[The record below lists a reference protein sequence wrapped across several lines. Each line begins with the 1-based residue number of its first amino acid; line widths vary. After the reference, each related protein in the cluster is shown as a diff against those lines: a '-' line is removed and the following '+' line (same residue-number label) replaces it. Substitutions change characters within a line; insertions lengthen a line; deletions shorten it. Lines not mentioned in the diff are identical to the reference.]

1 MDVSLKSLNKLKQDR
16 VSSNNSNHMSNRLQT
31 KHKSQNRD
39 HNHEVRA
46 NTTTTSTTTNSTMPF
61 NSHSNVHDTR
71 QPHPHQPKQRSHSS
85 SFKPG
90 KTQIMIP
97 SPNTYLNSQKQQKQ
111 KQNLQQRAS
120 SRSHSNSPNRHRRQQ
135 QIQKNQNQSQLQHQQ
150 VRSSQMP
157 NTKKT
162 LPLNF
167 IDCSQEDMLTIISR
181 MLTSLIEIN
190 DKQTST
196 NLSYL
201 KHDTLTRFHSRSP
214 PQISVFQYLSR
225 LAHYSSLE
233 NSVLITAVYY
243 IDLLTLC
250 YPTFAINSLTVH
262 RFLLTATTVVGKAL
276 CDSFCSN
283 THYAKV
289 GGVNVMELN
298 LLEAEFLNKVGFR
311 VVPRDFSYDSIVKD
325 RKPSTSGGSAFND
338 STIDIFKEN
347 KLGIS
352 CAADVLDLYYK
363 RMIALVGGELPPPG
377 STQLHANK
385 VNIGF
390 NDEIVFHIELR
401 TISNN
406 NNIIN
411 NNNET
416 TNSTTR
422 LRDRPITQPSISAE
436 QQHQQQSSHIDSQ
449 PMYPGTSSEQ
459 VIDTSDGDL
468 LSSSSSSISDTG
480 SPLFATSDIPND
492 SMGTTTSTSAMTTTT
507 SSMPCGPRSS
517 PSNFME
523 SRGNAITTTI
533 SPVMKHSEDNRGRT
547 HRSLN
552 DITSS
557 IGSMSTLQQQHQ
569 QQQQQQSQQ
578 PLSSSSTTTMS
589 AITTTG
595 NQRIQQR
602 QLQQRQE
609 QSYHHHHLTH
619 AEVIQQS
626 QIASPPP
633 QPIPIPVPVHFS
645 HSSAPIPMPLHAQV
659 SFLLQVQQQRLQ

>member
-1 MDVSLKSLNKLKQDR
+1 ML
-16 VSSNNSNHMSNRLQT
+16 
-31 KHKSQNRD
+31 
-39 HNHEVRA
+39 
-46 NTTTTSTTTNSTMPF
+46 
-61 NSHSNVHDTR
+61 
-71 QPHPHQPKQRSHSS
+71 
-85 SFKPG
+85 
-90 KTQIMIP
+90 
-97 SPNTYLNSQKQQKQ
+97 
-111 KQNLQQRAS
+111 
-120 SRSHSNSPNRHRRQQ
+120 
-135 QIQKNQNQSQLQHQQ
+135 
-150 VRSSQMP
+150 

-196 NLSYL
+196 NLDYL
-201 KHDTLTRFHSRSP
+201 NHDKLTRFHSRSP

-243 IDLLTLC
+243 IDLLSLC

-262 RFLLTATTVVGKAL
+262 RFLLTATTVAAKAL

-325 RKPSTSGGSAFND
+325 RKPSTSSVSAFND
-338 STIDIFKEN
+338 STIDIFKEV

-363 RMIALVGGELPPPG
+363 RMIVLVGGELPPPG

-401 TISNN
+401 TMSNSSD
-406 NNIIN
+406 IIN
-411 NNNET
+411 NNSQT
-416 TNSTTR
+416 TNSNSNPNSAAR
-422 LRDRPITQPSISAE
+422 LRDRPMTQPSISAE
-436 QQHQQQSSHIDSQ
+436 QQQQDSHIDSQ

-468 LSSSSSSISDTG
+468 LSSSSSSISDSG
-480 SPLFATSDIPND
+480 SPLFTTADIPND
-492 SMGTTTSTSAMTTTT
+492 SMGTTTSTTAMTTAT
-507 SSMPCGPRSS
+507 STMPCGPRSS
-517 PSNFME
+517 PSNLVE
-523 SRGNAITTTI
+523 SRGNAITTSI

-557 IGSMSTLQQQHQ
+557 ISSMSTLQQQQ
-569 QQQQQQSQQ
+569 QQQQQNRSQQ
-578 PLSSSSTTTMS
+578 PLSSSTTNS

-595 NQRIQQR
+595 TQRIQQR
-602 QLQQRQE
+602 QLLQQQE
-609 QSYHHHHLTH
+609 QSYHHHQLTH

-626 QIASPPP
+626 QLASPP
-633 QPIPIPVPVHFS
+633 QPIPILVPG
-645 HSSAPIPMPLHAQV
+645 P
-659 SFLLQVQQQRLQ
+659 